1 MAKIGYM
8 HNLIIVVF
16 IFGFS
21 GKLKILLAS
30 WATERLLWSGYHSG
44 IHYFLS
50 MLLLFLQI
58 KLNYNSN
65 KIKCTFAL
73 LLPQGH
79 LPSLV
84 QLYNVSSLCYHH
96 TGQLP
101 VLFAGDKK
109 NILEPALLHQTVNN
123 QLRNVINTLSD
134 TLAYTLLSIEI
145 YWKSRTCIG
154 LILYLMNIY
163 DFVVFNKS

>member
-96 TGQLP
+96 TGQLL
-101 VLFAGDKK
+101 VLFVGDK
-109 NILEPALLHQTVNN
+109 NHLEPALLHHTVNN
-123 QLRNVINTLSD
+123 RLRNAIETLLD
-134 TLAYTLLSIEI
+134 TLA
-145 YWKSRTCIG
+145 
-154 LILYLMNIY
+154 
-163 DFVVFNKS
+163 

>member
-1 MAKIGYM
+1 MVKVRIWQKIGYM

-30 WATERLLWSGYHSG
+30 WATEGLLWSGYHSG

-96 TGQLP
+96 TGQLL
-101 VLFAGDKK
+101 VLFVGDK
-109 NILEPALLHQTVNN
+109 NHLEPALLHHTVNN
-123 QLRNVINTLSD
+123 RLRNAIETLLD
-134 TLAYTLLSIEI
+134 TLA
-145 YWKSRTCIG
+145 
-154 LILYLMNIY
+154 
-163 DFVVFNKS
+163 